1 MTPAHLD
8 LLLET
13 CLLAGKIMIESDA
26 EMYRV
31 EDTMSRIALASG
43 NYRMVSY
50 VTQTG
55 LFVGIDGTSTIRMVQ
70 VMKRGIDLEK
80 ISRVNQ
86 LSRAYVAGDFSLEE
100 LLNKLKVID
109 SEHRHFP
116 ISARIVSAA
125 VVSATIMILFGGV
138 WSDLFLTFLI
148 GGCGYSLYYFSLK
161 FLKIKFLSEFL
172 ASLFIG
178 AAAILSVKLGLG
190 QSQDLIIIGCVM
202 PLVPGVQ
209 ITNALRDLLAGH
221 YLSGVSPRRS
231 LVACGLT
238 GSVSWM
244 LYWVIVEVFSRNAAL
259 GSLIGAVGVAA
270 VSYLFS
276 KILKMPV
283 TIFNIPGIVPLVPG
297 GLAYQAV
304 RNIVIGNY
312 EKGAYFT
319 VQAVMI
325 AGAIALG
332 LVASEVFN
340 QNIRSFREKRESL
353 GFIRR
358 KRNKI
363 KK

>member
-1 MTPAHLD
+1 ML
-8 LLLET
+8 
-13 CLLAGKIMIESDA
+13 
-26 EMYRV
+26 
-31 EDTMSRIALASG
+31 
-43 NYRMVSY
+43 
-50 VTQTG
+50 
-55 LFVGIDGTSTIRMVQ
+55 GIVLVQ
-70 VMKRGIDLEK
+70 FI
-80 ISRVNQ
+80 
-86 LSRAYVAGDFSLEE
+86 FS
-100 LLNKLKVID
+100 
-109 SEHRHFP
+109 
-116 ISARIVSAA
+116 
-125 VVSATIMILFGGV
+125 
-138 WSDLFLTFLI
+138 
-148 GGCGYSLYYFSLK
+148 
-161 FLKIKFLSEFL
+161 FL
-172 ASLFIG
+172 AS
-178 AAAILSVKLGLG
+178 AAFA
-190 QSQDLIIIGCVM
+190 IIINV
-202 PLVPGVQ
+202 
-209 ITNALRDLLAGH
+209 
-221 YLSGVSPRRS
+221 PRRS

-244 LYWVIVEVFSRNAAL
+244 LYWVIVEVFSGNAAL

-283 TIFNIPGIVPLVPG
+283 TIFNIPGS
-297 GLAYQAV
+297 LAYQAV

>member
-1 MTPAHLD
+1 ML
-8 LLLET
+8 
-13 CLLAGKIMIESDA
+13 
-26 EMYRV
+26 
-31 EDTMSRIALASG
+31 
-43 NYRMVSY
+43 
-50 VTQTG
+50 
-55 LFVGIDGTSTIRMVQ
+55 GIVLVQ
-70 VMKRGIDLEK
+70 FI
-80 ISRVNQ
+80 
-86 LSRAYVAGDFSLEE
+86 FS
-100 LLNKLKVID
+100 
-109 SEHRHFP
+109 
-116 ISARIVSAA
+116 
-125 VVSATIMILFGGV
+125 
-138 WSDLFLTFLI
+138 
-148 GGCGYSLYYFSLK
+148 
-161 FLKIKFLSEFL
+161 FL
-172 ASLFIG
+172 AS
-178 AAAILSVKLGLG
+178 AAFA
-190 QSQDLIIIGCVM
+190 IIINV
-202 PLVPGVQ
+202 
-209 ITNALRDLLAGH
+209 
-221 YLSGVSPRRS
+221 PRRS

-244 LYWVIVEVFSRNAAL
+244 LYWVIVEVFSGNAAL
-259 GSLIGAVGVAA
+259 G
-270 VSYLFS
+270 YLFS

>member
-1 MTPAHLD
+1 ML
-8 LLLET
+8 
-13 CLLAGKIMIESDA
+13 
-26 EMYRV
+26 
-31 EDTMSRIALASG
+31 
-43 NYRMVSY
+43 
-50 VTQTG
+50 
-55 LFVGIDGTSTIRMVQ
+55 GIVLVQ
-70 VMKRGIDLEK
+70 FI
-80 ISRVNQ
+80 
-86 LSRAYVAGDFSLEE
+86 FS
-100 LLNKLKVID
+100 
-109 SEHRHFP
+109 
-116 ISARIVSAA
+116 
-125 VVSATIMILFGGV
+125 
-138 WSDLFLTFLI
+138 
-148 GGCGYSLYYFSLK
+148 
-161 FLKIKFLSEFL
+161 FL
-172 ASLFIG
+172 AS
-178 AAAILSVKLGLG
+178 AAFAV
-190 QSQDLIIIGCVM
+190 IINV
-202 PLVPGVQ
+202 
-209 ITNALRDLLAGH
+209 
-221 YLSGVSPRRS
+221 PRRS

-244 LYWVIVEVFSRNAAL
+244 LYWVIVEVFSGNAAL
-259 GSLIGAVGVAA
+259 GSLIGAA

>member
-1 MTPAHLD
+1 
-8 LLLET
+8 
-13 CLLAGKIMIESDA
+13 
-26 EMYRV
+26 
-31 EDTMSRIALASG
+31 
-43 NYRMVSY
+43 
-50 VTQTG
+50 
-55 LFVGIDGTSTIRMVQ
+55 
-70 VMKRGIDLEK
+70 
-80 ISRVNQ
+80 
-86 LSRAYVAGDFSLEE
+86 
-100 LLNKLKVID
+100 
-109 SEHRHFP
+109 
-116 ISARIVSAA
+116 
-125 VVSATIMILFGGV
+125 
-138 WSDLFLTFLI
+138 
-148 GGCGYSLYYFSLK
+148 
-161 FLKIKFLSEFL
+161 
-172 ASLFIG
+172 
-178 AAAILSVKLGLG
+178 
-190 QSQDLIIIGCVM
+190 
-202 PLVPGVQ
+202 
-209 ITNALRDLLAGH
+209 
-221 YLSGVSPRRS
+221 

-244 LYWVIVEVFSRNAAL
+244 LYWVIVEVFSGNAAL

>member
-1 MTPAHLD
+1 MTY
-8 LLLET
+8 LLGIVL
-13 CLLAGKIMIESDA
+13 
-26 EMYRV
+26 V
-31 EDTMSRIALASG
+31 
-43 NYRMVSY
+43 
-50 VTQTG
+50 Q
-55 LFVGIDGTSTIRMVQ
+55 FV
-70 VMKRGIDLEK
+70 
-80 ISRVNQ
+80 
-86 LSRAYVAGDFSLEE
+86 FS
-100 LLNKLKVID
+100 
-109 SEHRHFP
+109 
-116 ISARIVSAA
+116 
-125 VVSATIMILFGGV
+125 
-138 WSDLFLTFLI
+138 
-148 GGCGYSLYYFSLK
+148 
-161 FLKIKFLSEFL
+161 FL
-172 ASLFIG
+172 AS
-178 AAAILSVKLGLG
+178 AAFA
-190 QSQDLIIIGCVM
+190 IIINV
-202 PLVPGVQ
+202 
-209 ITNALRDLLAGH
+209 
-221 YLSGVSPRRS
+221 PRRS

-244 LYWVIVEVFSRNAAL
+244 LYWVIVEVFSGNAAL
-259 GSLIGAVGVAA
+259 GSLIGAVGAVGVAA